1 MRCEVHTE
9 GGSHR
14 RNKSCHE
21 HTESIIVAIEST
33 IVAIPRIKI
42 NLVYTKHD
50 LGKINKKRT
59 IKVKK

>member
-21 HTESIIVAIEST
+21 HTESI